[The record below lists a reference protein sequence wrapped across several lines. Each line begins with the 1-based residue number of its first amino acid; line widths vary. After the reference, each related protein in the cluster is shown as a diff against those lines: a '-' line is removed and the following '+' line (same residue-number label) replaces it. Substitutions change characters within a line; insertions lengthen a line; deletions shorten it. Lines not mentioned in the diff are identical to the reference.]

1 MISDGYP
8 LDTHWESQ
16 KKQQW
21 ALQALQGFMLFI
33 KPTTL
38 LPSNRAFTFTLE
50 SMLVLLNWPHVPW
63 MTVGNLQN
71 NKIKIMLYRSFHLR
85 DYIFF

>member
-8 LDTHWESQ
+8 LDTHWASQ

-38 LPSNRAFTFTLE
+38 LVSDRVFTFTLE
-50 SMLVLLNWPHVPW
+50 SMLVLLNLPHVPW
-63 MTVGNLQN
+63 MTICNLQN
-71 NKIKIMLYRSFHLR
+71 NKIKVP
-85 DYIFF
+85 